1 MAKPMS
7 RQRDLRLDFFK
18 GFALITIFVNHVP
31 GTVFENFTSRNFG
44 FSDAAEA
51 FVLMAG
57 IAAAF
62 AYTSSVKLSMAEA
75 IRKTASR
82 SFKLYW
88 VHLLITALAITG
100 VIMLANSLE
109 VRDFLD
115 RNNFRPLLLEPVT
128 GIVGIVTLGHQ
139 LGYFNILPLYAV
151 LILASPFLV
160 NAALR
165 SPYVLLAVSAGLWLA
180 AGLLQV
186 NFPNYPTSGGWFL
199 NPLAWQLVFII
210 GIVIGVSTKEKR
222 SFCSFHPLAYAIAV
236 GYLAFSLIVVRW
248 QLWPYIQAP
257 SLPTVLF
264 GFNKSYLTLPRL
276 LHVLAL
282 AYAVI
287 HLPVFSKVA
296 NSKLA
301 APVRHLGQNSLVAF
315 ATGSVVCILLQV
327 IKAKYQLT
335 IAHDAVLLAVG
346 LSIQF
351 LAIYISQR
359 IRQTPAFAVHSSKH
373 A

>member
-1 MAKPMS
+1 MNNPTGK
-7 RQRDLRLDFFK
+7 QRDLRLDFFR
-18 GFALITIFVNHVP
+18 GFALITIFINHVP
-31 GTVFENFTSRNFG
+31 GTLFENFTSRNYG

-57 IAAAF
+57 IAAAL
-62 AYTSSVKLSMAEA
+62 AYTSTIKHSMAEGV
-75 IRKTASR
+75 RKAAAR

-88 VHLLITALAITG
+88 VHLLITSLAISG
-100 VIMLANSLE
+100 VIMLSNALD
-109 VRDFLD
+109 VQDFLYK
-115 RNNFRPLLLEPVT
+115 NNFRPLLEYPVA
-128 GIVGIVTLGHQ
+128 GIVGVISLGHQ

-151 LILASPFLV
+151 LILASPYLV
-160 NAALR
+160 NAAIR
-165 SPYVLLAVSAGLWLA
+165 SPYGLLSVSAGMWLA
-180 AGLLQV
+180 VGLMQV

-210 GIVIGVSTKEKR
+210 GIVIGVSTKEKW

-236 GYLAFSLIVVRW
+236 GYLVFSLIVVRW
-248 QLWPYIQAP
+248 QLWSYVQAP

-287 HLPVFSKVA
+287 HLSAFSKVA

-301 APVRHLGQNSLVAF
+301 APVRYLGQNSLVAF
-315 ATGSVVCILLQV
+315 ATGSVVCILFQV

-351 LAIYISQR
+351 LAIHIAQR
-359 IRQTPAFAVHSSKH
+359 ARQTAGFTARSSKH